1 VSPILRLHL
10 ATFFF
15 FLAYGLTVP
24 VLPLHLKRLGL
35 APEWIGWAVALMP
48 LAGLLLRPWGG
59 WAADAWSRK
68 GPALLGL
75 SASTLS
81 GVFYLGPL
89 PLVLAGR
96 FLQGVGMALFAPST
110 LAQTSDLAP
119 KDAVGRVMGTRNLL
133 IGLGVMLGTAA
144 GGALLDL
151 AGPRG
156 VFLLLVLVQAP
167 WIPLLL
173 GLPETL
179 ERPQAGRWWQGFA
192 AALGIAGVRA
202 ATWANTGFA
211 AVFSVL
217 QAFYPLFLVHH
228 GLPASWVGAF
238 FGYYS
243 LVSVLARLPAGIL
256 VDRKNPYRVALF
268 GFLAATAGIFLLWL
282 WPLPLPAFFGGTL
295 MGLGAG
301 VYLPANIVA
310 VTKATPPQLRGSA
323 FSLFTASWDAG
334 GLLGPPVAG
343 LLVGRLGEGA
353 IFPLAFAGAVL
364 TTLVYLRIARR
375 VL

>member
-1 VSPILRLHL
+1 MGPIARLHL

-24 VLPLHLKRLGL
+24 VLPLYLKALGL

-75 SASTLS
+75 LASTLA
-81 GVFYLGPL
+81 GLFYLGPL
-89 PLVLAGR
+89 LAVLAGR

-119 KDAVGRVMGTRNLL
+119 ADAVGRVMGTRNLL
-133 IGLGVMLGTAA
+133 IGLGVMLGTAL

-151 AGPRG
+151 VGPRG
-156 VFLLLVLVQAP
+156 VFLLLALVQAP
-167 WIPLLL
+167 WIPWLN

-179 ERPQAGRWWQGFA
+179 EARQAGRWWQGFA
-192 AALGIAGVRA
+192 EALKIAGVRA

-256 VDRKNPYRVALF
+256 VDRKNPYRVALW
-268 GFLAATAGIFLLWL
+268 GFTLANLGLLLLWR
-282 WPLPLPAFFGGTL
+282 WPLPLPAFVGGTL

-310 VTKATPPQLRGSA
+310 VTKATPSRLRGSA

-334 GLLGPPVAG
+334 GLVGPPLAG
-343 LLVGRLGEGA
+343 LLVGQAGEGA
-353 IFPLAFAGAVL
+353 IFPLTVAGALL